1 MGFTRSL
8 TKVLITNFVLIGV
21 LPFLL
26 TSLLLYAFISR
37 SITTVIEEN
46 LNVTSELVESLA
58 HHYFEDAS
66 NYLRLMGSITPLDN
80 NDFQSVTFRQNANKL
95 FAQQTIYES
104 IEWLDEQGLVVSI
117 LPYDETIIGLDRSNS
132 LWFKEYIMDDTN
144 PWSSTYYSI
153 VSNQSTLTHMIKIK
167 NGGYIVGNL
176 NLDGI
181 RHIGNQ
187 LPDEELDV
195 TILDE
200 NGVYITSPDPI
211 KASQRQYH
219 PDYETII
226 LSKDQ
231 LFRKKEDAQM
241 RYFKIGTVTH
251 TNWIILV
258 SHSASA
264 ITRIRQLL
272 ITITLSLL
280 LIVLI
285 FAAIIIPASI
295 KGILQPLVEMNQHFK
310 KTIISGQPQKIEQ
323 VGYKEIGFF
332 VSGFNTMIERLQS
345 RDKKISQ
352 LAYEDSLTGL
362 HNRYWI
368 YDKVKQLT
376 NDKSSPFALM
386 RIDLDHF
393 KAINDTLG
401 YSIGDQILKKV
412 AESFHRQQDA
422 HHYFSRF
429 GGDEF
434 GIILCEQAGHSVYD
448 DANNFFNQLITSFTF
463 KDLKIEFTFSGGVV
477 LFPSQKQ
484 DPEDLFTSLELSVA
498 FAKKQGRKQLCLYQH
513 QFSEYLTYQRALEED
528 LRKTNAMNCFFL
540 DYQPLFY
547 TDTLTIRGV
556 EALIRWKRG
565 EEIISPGLFLPL
577 LEEMGKMYEVGKW
590 VLEEAVSTLK
600 RWETEFGF
608 DGVMAVNI
616 SPLQMLNN
624 LFVPDVLHIM
634 HQFDVQKGTLEL
646 EITEN
651 ILMNN
656 LDNTSII
663 LTELHEN
670 GILIS
675 LDDFG
680 MEYSSLNYL
689 NALTIDTLK
698 IDRDFITDIEDEKK
712 SIILNAMIDIGQKL
726 GIDIVAE
733 GVEYEQQLDY
743 LRKRNCTMLQGFYL
757 SRPISAKVFEE
768 KWLTKKYT

>member
-8 TKVLITNFVLIGV
+8 AKALITNFILIGV
-21 LPFLL
+21 LPLL
-26 TSLLLYAFISR
+26 VTSLLLYAFISS
-37 SITTVIEEN
+37 SITTEIEEN
-46 LNVTSELVESLA
+46 LKVTSKLVENLA
-58 HHYFEDAS
+58 QHYFEDAS
-66 NYLRLMGSITPLDN
+66 NYLSLMGSITPVVDSDLDSFN
-80 NDFQSVTFRQNANKL
+80 FNQNASKL

-104 IEWLDEQGLVVSI
+104 IEWLDEQGHVVAI
-117 LPYDETIIGLDRSNS
+117 LPYDETILGLDRANS
-132 LWFKEYIMDDTN
+132 LWLKEFIQNDTH

-153 VSNQSTLTHMIKIK
+153 LSNQSTLTHMIHLS

-176 NLDGI
+176 NLDAI
-181 RHIGNQ
+181 RLIGNQ
-187 LPDEELDV
+187 LPNQELDV

-219 PDYETII
+219 PNYENI
-226 LSKDQ
+226 LQNKDQ
-231 LFRKKEDAQM
+231 LYTEKEDSQT
-241 RYFKIGTVTH
+241 RYFKAGTVSH

-258 SHSASA
+258 SHSATA
-264 ITRIRQLL
+264 IIRTRQLL

-285 FAAIIIPASI
+285 FAAIIIPMST
-295 KGILQPLVEMNQHFK
+295 KRILQPLVEINQQFK
-310 KTIISGQPQKIEQ
+310 ETIISGHPLKIER

-332 VSGFNTMIERLQS
+332 VSGFNAMIERLQS

-362 HNRYWI
+362 HNRYWM
-368 YDKVKQLT
+368 YDKVRELT
-376 NDKSSPFALM
+376 NDKSRPFALM

-401 YSIGDQILKKV
+401 FSIGDQILIKV
-412 AESFHRQQDA
+412 AESFYKLQDGT
-422 HHYFSRF
+422 HYFSRF

-434 GIILCEQAGHSVYD
+434 GIILCEQDGHSVYD
-448 DANNFFNQLITSFTF
+448 DAKDFFDQLITSFSVE
-463 KDLKIEFTFSGGVV
+463 DLKLEFTFSGGVV

-484 DPEDLFTSLELSVA
+484 DLEDLFTSLELSVE
-498 FAKKQGRKQLCLYQH
+498 FAKKQGRKQLSLYQH
-513 QFSEYLTYQRALEED
+513 QFAKYITYQRALEED
-528 LRKTNAMNCFFL
+528 LRKTNGINCFFL
-540 DYQPLFY
+540 DYQPQFY

-565 EEIISPGLFLPL
+565 DEVISPGLFLPL
-577 LEEMGKMYEVGKW
+577 LEEMGKIYEVGKW

-600 RWETEFGF
+600 RWETEYGF
-608 DGVMAVNI
+608 NGVMAVNI

-624 LFVPDVLHIM
+624 LFVPDILDIM
-634 HQFDVQKGTLEL
+634 NRFDVQKGTLEL

-656 LDNTSII
+656 LNQTSSI
-663 LTELHEN
+663 LAELREN
-670 GILIS
+670 GALIS

-698 IDRDFITDIEDEKK
+698 IDRDFITGIEDEKK
-712 SIILNAMIDIGQKL
+712 CIILDAMIEIGQKL
-726 GIDIVAE
+726 GIEIVAE
-733 GVEYEQQLDY
+733 GVEFEHQLEY
-743 LRKRNCTMLQGFYL
+743 LRKQHCTMLQGFYL

-768 KWLTKKYT
+768 KWLHHH